1 MNKVTKKEP
10 WEDAELQKMIKDLRK
25 VSKHDQI
32 RKRQKA
38 IKEKRWLLKNKY
50 YREAADNINS
60 AAEARQVEKE
70 FSLAK
75 KHSVF
80 KTTEKLRISNEKL
93 QIHFQQHFAAR
104 ELPEPPELGK
114 PDQYPHLK
122 DDTLPIDE
130 IMPTEKEVKAVLKTF
145 KNNKSSGTDKLKTEC
160 LKYNDSNK
168 LTHQSYLSII
178 DNHLERDS
186 SPTTVAVFINYLS
199 VQER

>member
-1 MNKVTKKEP
+1 M
-10 WEDAELQKMIKDLRK
+10 
-25 VSKHDQI
+25 
-32 RKRQKA
+32 
-38 IKEKRWLLKNKY
+38 
-50 YREAADNINS
+50 
-60 AAEARQVEKE
+60 
-70 FSLAK
+70 
-75 KHSVF
+75 F

-104 ELPEPPELGK
+104 ELPEPPELEK

-122 DDTLPIDE
+122 DDTLPINE
-130 IMPTEKEVKAVLKTF
+130 SMPTEKDVNAVLETF